1 MTDSGNTTSE
11 QLLMMHYGAA
21 NQLRMAARRALEWI
35 EMVERTRPQIY
46 EHAVHVSA
54 VSYVWL
60 FIATCIH

>member
-1 MTDSGNTTSE
+1 
-11 QLLMMHYGAA
+11 MMPYGAA

-35 EMVERTRPQIY
+35 EMLERTRPQIY

-60 FIATCIH
+60 FIATCIR